1 MILSIVQLRLDD
13 IAAGRQDARTMDAAR
28 KLLVD
33 TLARRPDLDL
43 KNLSLTIGR
52 NHAYLQQYLMRGS
65 PRELPEAARH
75 GLAALLG
82 VSPDDL
88 RSTALPMGGRIDGDL
103 PIYASAEGGGGVI
116 IITSEPMDFIRRPEP
131 LLSVRDGYACY
142 VIGDSMSPAYEQG
155 DLLLVHPGRPARP
168 GDDCA
173 FIRDQGDGTQQA
185 LIKRLLRSTT
195 EKWRV
200 RQFNPAKDVD
210 LDRSQW
216 HKVQL
221 IVGKYSR

>member
-1 MILSIVQLRLDD
+1 MILSIVQLRLDE
-13 IAAGRQDARTMDAAR
+13 IMGGRQDAGTMDAAR

-88 RSTALPMGGRIDGDL
+88 RSTVLPMGGRIDGDL
-103 PIYASAEGGGGVI
+103 RGAAPLRAAAVTCRSTPRPKAAAAS
-116 IITSEPMDFIRRPEP
+116 S
-131 LLSVRDGYACY
+131 L
-142 VIGDSMSPAYEQG
+142 SPANRWISFA
-155 DLLLVHPGRPARP
+155 VPSRSCRCATATPATSS
-168 GDDCA
+168 A
-173 FIRDQGDGTQQA
+173 TA
-185 LIKRLLRSTT
+185 
-195 EKWRV
+195 
-200 RQFNPAKDVD
+200 
-210 LDRSQW
+210 
-216 HKVQL
+216 
-221 IVGKYSR
+221 